1 MPGLLDLVDDPN
13 QLGLLSLGLRLM
25 STPGKFGAALGQAG
39 MGALGDVQ
47 QARSALEARKLR
59 EQQMRFQQLQEE
71 RAAQLFPL
79 QLAQVTAQ
87 TEETKAQAAQRL
99 ALAEEA
105 ARKQREAE
113 AIRKLLVNQLM
124 PTQPIEA
131 NAVSGITGPRPEALA
146 VVGGRRPIDAQ
157 ALVAQGVPVETVKAL
172 MESPNF
178 GRAKVART
186 VEVDDGQG
194 GKQTVQL
201 DDYGNRVG
209 AGMPGYIAPVQ
220 VNQGDKV
227 TFARPQAGVSLP
239 VGMSP
244 DAKASNSV
252 AWANYGLAKDRLN
265 FDKTQPKNQYD
276 ADRGLVVDLRDGTAA
291 PVMQGGQPL
300 APKPKDTPVEFKKSV
315 AGLNELENGLKS
327 YEQVLKKYGTG
338 VLSKDT
344 ERAELRG
351 AFTAVQMGLK
361 NAMEL
366 GALAG
371 PDLDLLNGMLLD
383 PTSPKSVFLGAKGLQ
398 QQIDTARDY
407 LGNRGRAVYE
417 AHGQAVPDK
426 YLKASTKS
434 WKDAGYASEAA
445 AIQDAQNAILKGA
458 DKAAVRKRLT
468 DMGITNAGIN

>member
-105 ARKQREAE
+105 ARKQREVE
-113 AIRKLLVNQLM
+113 AIRKLLVSQLT
-124 PTQPIEA
+124 PTQGIEA

-146 VVGGRRPIDAQ
+146 VVGAPRKIDAQ

-209 AGMPGYIAPVQ
+209 VGMPGYIAPVQ
-220 VNQGDKV
+220 VNQGDRV

-244 DAKASNSV
+244 DAKASN
-252 AWANYGLAKDRLN
+252 ALGYARLG
-265 FDKTQPKNQYD
+265 FDKDQANKGVTYQQDTNGNFVALPNK
-276 ADRGLVVDLRDGTAA
+276 AEPGSMVRAA
-291 PVMQGGQPL
+291 PVLAPGGGMQPL
-300 APKPKDTPVEFKKSV
+300 QGASGAKPTEDQAKAAGWLVQASNAHKNMLAAIDPKGGTPSASKPGLPDFVAGVPSFGLGEGVANMMRGTDRMKFLQAASSLSEALLRAATGAGVNRDEAAQKVKELTPVVGDNDATIKQK
-315 AGLNELENGLKS
+315 
-327 YEQVLKKYGTG
+327 
-338 VLSKDT
+338 
-344 ERAELRG
+344 
-351 AFTAVQMGLK
+351 
-361 NAMEL
+361 MEAIPL
-366 GALAG
+366 
-371 PDLDLLNGMLLD
+371 
-383 PTSPKSVFLGAKGLQ
+383 
-398 QQIDTARDY
+398 
-407 LGNRGRAVYE
+407 
-417 AHGQAVPDK
+417 
-426 YLKASTKS
+426 YLKALEVR
-434 WKDAGYASEAA
+434 AGPAA
-445 AIQDAQNAILKGA
+445 KQVQSILPSGNVNQPKFLGFE
-458 DKAAVRKRLT
+458 
-468 DMGITNAGIN
+468 